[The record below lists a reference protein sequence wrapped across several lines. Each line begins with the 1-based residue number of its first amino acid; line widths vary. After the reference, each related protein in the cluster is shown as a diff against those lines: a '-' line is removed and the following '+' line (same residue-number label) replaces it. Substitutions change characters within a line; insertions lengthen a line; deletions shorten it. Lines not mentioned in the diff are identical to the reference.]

1 MASSDAYTINRRHR
15 PGYGDEQPDYYKERD
30 SKGNL
35 ILCYHCG
42 LSSRRQKAIITCDFC
57 AQAWHLDCLDPP
69 LANPPAVSQNGRKVH
84 DWMCP
89 LHADQELRKIDAS
102 VLNRRQFHQRRPRNA
117 TVVKSSLTRGLH
129 NNGII
134 EVLTDNS
141 DSSDSEF
148 YEHEDVPV
156 VYKLPAKGIMLDFID
171 KVKT

>member
-1 MASSDAYTINRRHR
+1 
-15 PGYGDEQPDYYKERD
+15 
-30 SKGNL
+30 
-35 ILCYHCG
+35 
-42 LSSRRQKAIITCDFC
+42 
-57 AQAWHLDCLDPP
+57 LDPP